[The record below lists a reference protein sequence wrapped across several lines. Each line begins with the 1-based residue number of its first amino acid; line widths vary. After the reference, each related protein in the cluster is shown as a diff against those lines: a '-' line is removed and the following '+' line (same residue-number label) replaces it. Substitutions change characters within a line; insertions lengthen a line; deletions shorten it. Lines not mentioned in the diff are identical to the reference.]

1 MKETLDA
8 IYENGVLRPLGKL
21 DVAEG
26 QRLRIILETM
36 KDEDDR
42 SIKDKEKKRHRF
54 SDLAGCL
61 STSAR
66 FSRDPVDVHRELR
79 NEWS

>member
-8 IYENGVLRPLGKL
+8 IYENGVIRPLSKL
-21 DVAEG
+21 DATEG
-26 QRLRIILETM
+26 QRLRIILETT

-42 SIKDKEKKRHRF
+42 SIKGKEKKRYSF

-61 STSAR
+61 SASAR
-66 FSRDPVDVHRELR
+66 FSRDPVKVQRMLR
-79 NEWS
+79 DEWA